1 MRLFLRDCRHG
12 VRWLAQSPGVAAAA
26 LAALALSI
34 GANTVIFSV
43 VYTVLLKP
51 LPVRDPAGLLQF
63 RHYNEQ
69 RKMSSSGCNYAD
81 VADWRR
87 ELASFES
94 IAALQQAPMNLT
106 GRELSERVQVSKV
119 NANFLPLLGVRPV
132 LGRDFLAGDDR
143 PGAGRVA
150 LLGHELWKR
159 SFGANPDVAGA
170 TAILDGDAYTVIGVL
185 PQGFRFVGPREEK
198 SDLYVPLAVAEARGP
213 KPVTV
218 WAFGRLKPGVSPAQ
232 VRGELDRAGTPP
244 DRGSRI
250 EAGPIGEWI
259 VPDVRTGLYVLL
271 GAVTLVLLI
280 GCANVASLLVARAAG
295 RRREMAIRAAL
306 GAGRGRL
313 VMQLLAESLP
323 LGLAGGAL
331 GVLLAWWGI
340 GLLPLVDS
348 SRIPRLADT
357 RLDGAM
363 LALTAAVSI
372 LTCVLFSLAPA
383 LDLSRT
389 RLHETLKEGGRGGAA
404 SGRGGRLRSALIVAE
419 IAIALVLAV
428 GAVLMIRTFRNLTAV
443 RPGFNPDHLLTA
455 SVDLP
460 RTRYKSVEQVQNF
473 HREAVERI
481 RAAPGV
487 AAVSVTNSLPLGGNY
502 FRADFRVEGRE
513 YANPREYPILDLRS
527 VDRDYLKTMQI
538 RLVRG
543 RFFDDRDRLGAP
555 LAALINQAAARRLFE
570 NSDPVGQRIGS
581 PGQWFTVIGLVA
593 DIRHTDVSQESTSE
607 VLIAFEQLP
616 AMTLALT
623 VRLDPAVYADP
634 LRFAPQLR
642 RAVESVDRIVA
653 LHRTLSMERIMA
665 NRLAPRRLNMI
676 VLALFTVLALTL
688 AAVGVYGVLAY
699 SVERRTQEIGIRMAL
714 GAGRSD
720 VVGLVA
726 RESITLAAVGTAVG
740 LAAAAGL
747 TRLASGLL
755 FGVTPLDPIAYLGAA
770 ACLIAVAALA
780 SYIPARR
787 AARLDPIAALR
798 YE

>member
-1 MRLFLRDCRHG
+1 M
-12 VRWLAQSPGVAAAA
+12 AQSPGVAAAA
-26 LAALALSI
+26 LAALALGI

-69 RKMSSSGCNYAD
+69 RKMSSSGCSYAD

-87 ELASFES
+87 ELPSFES
-94 IAALQQAPMNLT
+94 IAALQQAPLNLT
-106 GRELSERVQVSKV
+106 GNDLSERVQVSKV
-119 NANFLPLLGVRPV
+119 NANFFPLLGVRPA
-132 LGRDFLAGDDR
+132 LGRDFLAEEDR

-159 SFGANPDVAGA
+159 SFGANPGVAGA

-185 PQGFRFVGPREEK
+185 PEGFRFVGPREEN
-198 SDLYVPLAVAEARGP
+198 SDLYVPLALAEARGP
-213 KPVTV
+213 NPVAV

-232 VRGELDRAGTPP
+232 LRGELDRAGAAILARTP
-244 DRGSRI
+244 RYKGNRI

-259 VPDVRTGLYVLL
+259 VPDVRTSLWVLL
-271 GAVTLVLLI
+271 GAVILVLLI
-280 GCANVASLLVARAAG
+280 GCANVAGLLVARAAG

-313 VMQLLAESLP
+313 VVQLLAESLP

-331 GVLLAWWGI
+331 GLLLAWWGI

-363 LALTAAVSI
+363 LALTVAVSI

-383 LDLSRT
+383 LDLART

-404 SGRGGRLRSALIVAE
+404 SARGVRLRSALVVAE

-443 RPGFNPDHLLTA
+443 RPGFNPDNLLTA
-455 SVDLP
+455 SVELP

-487 AAVSVTNSLPLGGNY
+487 TAVSVTNSLPLGGNY
-502 FRADFRVEGRE
+502 FRGDFRVEGRE
-513 YANPREYPILDLRS
+513 YASPREYPILDLRV
-527 VDRDYLKTMQI
+527 VDRDYLKAMQI

-543 RFFDDRDRLGAP
+543 RFFDQQDRLGAP
-555 LAALINQAAARRLFE
+555 LAALINQAAARRLFD
-570 NSDPVGQRIGS
+570 NQDPIGQRIGS
-581 PGQWFTVIGLVA
+581 PGQWFTVIGMVA
-593 DIRHTDVSQESTSE
+593 DIRHTDVSQESSSE
-607 VLIAFEQLP
+607 VLIPFEQLP
-616 AMTLALT
+616 AMTLAFT

-634 LRFAPQLR
+634 MRFAPQLR
-642 RAVESVDRIVA
+642 RAVESVDRTVA

-665 NRLAPRRLNMI
+665 DRLAPRRLNMV
-676 VLALFTVLALTL
+676 VLLLFTVLALTL

-714 GAGRSD
+714 GAERAD

-726 RESITLAAVGTAVG
+726 RESIALAGVGTVVG

-770 ACLIAVAALA
+770 ACLMGVAALA